1 MATTN
6 STPPLTPAVFH
17 LLLAL
22 SSGERHGYGIMK
34 QVEADSQGKVTM
46 GPGTLYGSLKRMLDA
61 GLVRE
66 SNKRVDPEMDD
77 ERRIYYQITGL
88 GAEALA
94 AELARYQRIVTIA
107 QQRKLCQREYLP
119 DNKRYFDLRGLNYAQ
134 SRLSDAFID
143 ICVD

>member
-1 MATTN
+1 MTTSS

-17 LLLAL
+17 ILLAL

-46 GPGTLYGSLKRMLDA
+46 GPGTLYGSLKRMLDT

-66 SNKRVDPEMDD
+66 SDKRVDPEMDD
-77 ERRIYYQITGL
+77 QRRIYYQITGA

-94 AELARYQRIVTIA
+94 AELERYQRIVTIA
-107 QQRKLCQREYLP
+107 QQRKLYP
-119 DNKRYFDLRGLNYAQ
+119 KTFAYDL
-134 SRLSDAFID
+134 
-143 ICVD
+143 